1 MKVVVT
7 TAGKWYRRAV
17 NSYLPRLVDTS
28 LESALRSHPAV
39 MLNGPR
45 ACGKTTTA
53 QRVTERIVRLDVAAE
68 ATPFRADPD
77 TALALHR
84 GTRLLLDEWQEV
96 PEILGAIKRACD
108 AGARPGSFTLTGSV
122 RAGTDRAGWP
132 GTGRIVDLEMGP
144 LSEAEINSAPPG
156 HFMGRLL
163 AGETMPPPADAPT
176 YVDYVDIAL
185 AGGFPEARLTLDPAD
200 RGLWYRSYTNR
211 IIDRDVAEILRRG
224 DPDRARAYLEA
235 FALHASQVCDHASI
249 FRIAGVARKTAE
261 RYEDIFTRLHVIER
275 VPAWHNNRLREL
287 VHMPKRFLIDPALI
301 APAARVSREQILSDG
316 RLLGAVIEN
325 LVYSQLS
332 VEIGARHPDISIRH
346 LRTGGGRHEID
357 LVLTV
362 GHRRAV
368 GIEVKTSAAPDRSD
382 ARHLMWMRD
391 EMGDDFLRGI
401 IFHTGP
407 ASFRLDDRIEAV
419 PISALWS

>member
-1 MKVVVT
+1 M
-7 TAGKWYRRAV
+7 A
-17 NSYLPRLVDTS
+17 SYLPRLIDPL
-28 LESALRSHPAV
+28 LERALHSHPAV

-53 QRVTERIVRLDVAAE
+53 RRVTQRIIRLDVPAQ

-77 TALALHR
+77 AALALHR

-96 PEILGAIKRACD
+96 PEILGAVKRACD
-108 AGARPGSFTLTGSV
+108 AGATPGSFTLTGSV

-132 GTGRIVDLEMGP
+132 GTGRIVDIEMGP
-144 LSEAEINSAPPG
+144 LSEAEVVGAPPG
-156 HFMGRLL
+156 HFMDRLL
-163 AGETMPPPADAPT
+163 AGEAIPPPAVAPT

-185 AGGFPEARLTLDPAD
+185 AGGFPEARLALNPPD
-200 RGLWYRSYTNR
+200 RGLWYRSYANR
-211 IIDRDVAEILRRG
+211 LIDRDVAEILRRG
-224 DPDRARAYLEA
+224 DPDRARAYLGA

-249 FRIAGVARKTAE
+249 FRAAGVARKTAE

-275 VPAWHNNRLREL
+275 VPAWHSNRLQEL

-301 APAARVSREQILSDG
+301 APVARVSREQILGDG

-325 LVYSQLS
+325 FVHAQLR
-332 VEIGARHPDISIRH
+332 VEVGARHPDIAMRH
-346 LRTGGGRHEID
+346 LRTAGGRHEVD
-357 LVLTV
+357 LVLEV
-362 GHRRAV
+362 GHRRTV
-368 GIEVKTSAAPDRSD
+368 GVEVKASAAPDRAD

-391 EMGDDFLRGI
+391 ELGDDLLRGVV
-401 IFHTGP
+401 FHTGP
-407 ASFRLDDRIEAV
+407 AYYRLDERIDAV